1 MYGYN
6 MDTERKYLCTSKLFV
21 CGILQIMNMKRTQ
34 IFIFCVRAVFTQY
47 VHIMSYES

>member
-6 MDTERKYLCTSKLFV
+6 MLYTERKYLCASKSFV
-21 CGILQIMNMKRTQ
+21 CGILQILHMKRTQ

-47 VHIMSYES
+47 VHIMNL